1 MKIASVLDL
10 LSLAGR
16 PFVPRVAWLH
26 SNGSLETMSGMRE
39 L

>member
-10 LSLAGR
+10 LSRQGGPLF
-16 PFVPRVAWLH
+16 PVVAWLH
-26 SNGSLETMSGMRE
+26 SKGSLETMSGMRE